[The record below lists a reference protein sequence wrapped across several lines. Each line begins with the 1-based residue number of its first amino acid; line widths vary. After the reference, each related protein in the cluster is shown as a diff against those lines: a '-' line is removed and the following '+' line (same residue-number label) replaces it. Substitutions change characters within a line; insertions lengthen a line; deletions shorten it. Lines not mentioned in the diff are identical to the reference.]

1 MADLL
6 RDSALGFLVRLI
18 TRNKFLSYEED
29 RPGFQLPKS
38 YQHINDK
45 APNLPP
51 ESNLSDTKETLE
63 DSPSPSEQSVLDEPS
78 KAIVPTVTSDGTV
91 LVDWYSAD
99 DPANPQN
106 WSFRKKCFIAF
117 QICIYTFA
125 VYIGSAIY
133 TPSQNAVT
141 QVFGVSIT
149 AASLGLA
156 MYVLGYGTG
165 PLLFAPISEIPV
177 VGRNPPYIITFAL
190 FVILC
195 VPTALVK
202 NFGGLLVLRFLQG
215 FFGSP
220 CLATGGASFGDIFN
234 IFQLPFLMAFW
245 TAAATAGPS
254 LGPTIAGYTVQNED
268 WRWPLWEMLWIAGPV
283 FILLFICLP
292 ETSASNILLR
302 RAARLRKLTGNNKF
316 HSQGENDQK
325 HLTASTILIK
335 ALVRPAQI
343 IIMDPAI
350 TFVTIYTC
358 LTYGVSPPT
367 IPANPLKLLK
377 KTPDILLLLRILP
390 PSLHGQIQLQP
401 RRNGHLLP
409 LNRNR
414 HANPNPNLPPLPPPP
429 IHPPP
434 NPRPRPPR
442 RPPPPRPHRLHL
454 TPRRP
459 LPLRLDLE
467 PRYPLDRIPHRR
479 HNLQHGH
486 LRRLSVH
493 LHLHPP
499 FLSAIRSQSLRRQ
512 RTRSFGAF
520 GGGGVVCQTAVYQSG
535 YRAWRQR
542 VGWSYGWVYSG
553 DVCVVVLG
561 RWIACEE

>member
-377 KTPDILLLLRILP
+377 KTPRYTT
-390 PSLHGQIQLQP
+390 PSS
-401 RRNGHLLP
+401 
-409 LNRNR
+409 
-414 HANPNPNLPPLPPPP
+414 NPSP
-429 IHPPP
+429 
-434 NPRPRPPR
+434 
-442 RPPPPRPHRLHL
+442 
-454 TPRRP
+454 
-459 LPLRLDLE
+459 
-467 PRYPLDRIPHRR
+467 
-479 HNLQHGH
+479 
-486 LRRLSVH
+486 
-493 LHLHPP
+493 
-499 FLSAIRSQSLRRQ
+499 
-512 RTRSFGAF
+512 
-520 GGGGVVCQTAVYQSG
+520 
-535 YRAWRQR
+535 
-542 VGWSYGWVYSG
+542 
-553 DVCVVVLG
+553 
-561 RWIACEE
+561 